1 MAKAYT
7 LGLYEKAMPKDL
19 SWKEKMLAAKGAGF
33 DFIEISIDET
43 DEKLARLDMSRE
55 ERLALMEL
63 MSETGVPIRTMCLS
77 GHRKYPLGSNDPETC
92 ARGME
97 IMERRSVWQRIWGFG
112 SFSWPVM
119 MFIMK
124 KAVKRQESVLRKI

>member
-77 GHRKYPLGSNDPETC
+77 GHRKYPWEAMIQRPAPEEW
-92 ARGME
+92 RLWK
-97 IMERRSVWQRIWGFG
+97 RRSVWQRIWGFG

>member
-7 LGLYEKAMPKDL
+7 LGLYEGHAKDL

-63 MSETGVPIRTMCLS
+63 MSETGVLS
-77 GHRKYPLGSNDPETC
+77 VPC
-92 ARGME
+92 
-97 IMERRSVWQRIWGFG
+97 V
-112 SFSWPVM
+112 
-119 MFIMK
+119 
-124 KAVKRQESVLRKI
+124 

>member
-43 DEKLARLDMSRE
+43 DEKLAR
-55 ERLALMEL
+55 
-63 MSETGVPIRTMCLS
+63 
-77 GHRKYPLGSNDPETC
+77 
-92 ARGME
+92 
-97 IMERRSVWQRIWGFG
+97 RSVWQRIWGFG